1 MTKTLKLDFLY
12 SENQKGGGIFDNLKK
27 AGNDLI
33 NSNPVSSTNPDNSVI
48 ATSPATFLP
57 SVPIGEAPMA
67 DVVDTSELMG
77 EAPMADV
84 VDPLPQIG
92 EAPMADVVD
101 PLPQIGEAPM
111 GDVIDTLPQ
120 IGEAPMADVIDTSEL
135 MGEVPMVE
143 APMVEAPMVEAPMT
157 DVIDTSELMGEAPMG
172 DVIDT
177 SPQMGDV
184 IDTSALMGES
194 PMGESPM
201 GESPMA
207 DVVDTSAPLMPLS
220 TSIEAPTEI
229 PLDSSMEPPLYS
241 SMEEPV
247 DMPMEEPVDSSID
260 YNNEFTTEEPTFVDK
275 VKDSMESSLF
285 VDKIKSAFE
294 WIYTTLTSFNM
305 LIIMSIVVLTI
316 IVIYIYNLYKHNL
329 IKIPNSLSDIYTY
342 LFKKKDTSK
351 TTVQR
356 SGGFFDFIT
365 KKTSTDDKKINEEPS
380 DALGRH
386 EVFNIDKN
394 IFTYN
399 EAEHVCKKYN
409 STLATEKQL
418 QDAWEKGANWCN
430 YGWVKG
436 EKALYPIQK
445 EFYDKLKASNSKTK
459 NQCGFVGINGG
470 KLNPRFKLGVNCYG
484 VKPEKNII
492 NDCNNI
498 KVNLDKKLKKIADNL
513 EVNKF
518 NSDKISQFS
527 KN

>member
-27 AGNDLI
+27 ASNDLI

-48 ATSPATFLP
+48 ATSPATFP
-57 SVPIGEAPMA
+57 PPVPI
-67 DVVDTSELMG
+67 V
-77 EAPMADV
+77 
-84 VDPLPQIG
+84 

-120 IGEAPMADVIDTSEL
+120 IGEAPMGDVVDPLPQIGEAPMADVVDPLPQIGEVPMADVVDPL
-135 MGEVPMVE
+135 PQIGEVPMVE
-143 APMVEAPMVEAPMT
+143 APMVEAPMVEAPMGEVPMVESPMVEAPMA
-157 DVIDTSELMGEAPMG
+157 DVIDTSELMGEAPMA

-177 SPQMGDV
+177 SP
-184 IDTSALMGES
+184 
-194 PMGESPM
+194 
-201 GESPMA
+201 
-207 DVVDTSAPLMPLS
+207 PLMPLS

-247 DMPMEEPVDSSID
+247 DMPMEEPVDASID

-329 IKIPNSLSDIYTY
+329 IKLPNSISDIYTY

-394 IFTYN
+394 IFTYD

>member
-27 AGNDLI
+27 ASNDLI

-48 ATSPATFLP
+48 ATSPATFP
-57 SVPIGEAPMA
+57 PPVPI
-67 DVVDTSELMG
+67 V
-77 EAPMADV
+77 
-84 VDPLPQIG
+84 

-120 IGEAPMADVIDTSEL
+120 IGEAPMGDVVDPLPQI
-135 MGEVPMVE
+135 GEVPMVE
-143 APMVEAPMVEAPMT
+143 APMVEAPMVEAPMGEVPMVESPMVEAPMA
-157 DVIDTSELMGEAPMG
+157 DVIDTSELMGEAPMA

-177 SPQMGDV
+177 SP
-184 IDTSALMGES
+184 
-194 PMGESPM
+194 
-201 GESPMA
+201 
-207 DVVDTSAPLMPLS
+207 PLMPLS

-247 DMPMEEPVDSSID
+247 DMPMEEPVDASID

-329 IKIPNSLSDIYTY
+329 IKLPNSISDIYTY

-394 IFTYN
+394 IFTYD

>member
-33 NSNPVSSTNPDNSVI
+33 NSNPVSSTNLDNSVI
-48 ATSPATFLP
+48 DTSPATFLP

-67 DVVDTSELMG
+67 DVVDTSELM
-77 EAPMADV
+77 
-84 VDPLPQIG
+84 G

-143 APMVEAPMVEAPMT
+143 APMVEAPMVEAPMA

-177 SPQMGDV
+177 SELMGDV
-184 IDTSALMGES
+184 IDTSAL
-194 PMGESPM
+194 MGESPM

-342 LFKKKDTSK
+342 LFKKKNTPK
-351 TTVQR
+351 TTEQR

-365 KKTSTDDKKINEEPS
+365 KKTSTDDKKNNEEPS

-498 KVNLDKKLKKIADNL
+498 KVNLDKKLKNIADNL

>member
-67 DVVDTSELMG
+67 DVVD
-77 EAPMADV
+77 
-84 VDPLPQIG
+84 PLPQIG

-111 GDVIDTLPQ
+111 
-120 IGEAPMADVIDTSEL
+120 A
-135 MGEVPMVE
+135 
-143 APMVEAPMVEAPMT
+143 

-177 SPQMGDV
+177 SELMGEAPMAEAPMADV
-184 IDTSALMGES
+184 IDTSELMGEA
-194 PMGESPM
+194 PMGEVPMVESPM
-201 GESPMA
+201 VEAPMA
-207 DVVDTSAPLMPLS
+207 DVIDTSELMGEAPMADVIDTSPQMGEAPMADVIDTSAPLMPLS
-220 TSIEAPTEI
+220 TSIEAPTEM

-342 LFKKKDTSK
+342 LFKKKDTPK
-351 TTVQR
+351 TTEQR

>member
-27 AGNDLI
+27 ASNDLI

-48 ATSPATFLP
+48 ATSPATFP
-57 SVPIGEAPMA
+57 PPVPI
-67 DVVDTSELMG
+67 V
-77 EAPMADV
+77 
-84 VDPLPQIG
+84 

-120 IGEAPMADVIDTSEL
+120 IGEAPMGDVVDPLPQIGEAPMADVVDPLPQIGEVPMADVVDPL
-135 MGEVPMVE
+135 PQIGEVPMVE
-143 APMVEAPMVEAPMT
+143 APMVEAPMVEAPMGEVPMVESPMVEAPMA
-157 DVIDTSELMGEAPMG
+157 DVIDTSELMGEAPMA

-177 SPQMGDV
+177 SP
-184 IDTSALMGES
+184 
-194 PMGESPM
+194 
-201 GESPMA
+201 
-207 DVVDTSAPLMPLS
+207 PLMPLS

-247 DMPMEEPVDSSID
+247 DMPMEEPVDASID

-329 IKIPNSLSDIYTY
+329 IKLPNSLSDIYTY

-394 IFTYN
+394 IFTYD